1 MNDKTAIINAA
12 QKFAAKGLIDKA
24 ISEWEKLL
32 KDRNDGN
39 IHNTIGDLYLKKGAD
54 QEAVKSF
61 NKAAEIFK
69 KDGFY
74 PKSIA
79 IYKKVLNI
87 VPNDADT
94 LLALAKLHADRGLT
108 GNAIDNYHRAAEI
121 YNKEGSTEKAI
132 MVVDKMLHLSP
143 TNPSTRSKI
152 AYLYFKLGLRE
163 RAANEYAAIA
173 SDCLKDND
181 VEKAKEFFD
190 KSVEYDP
197 SNVSAL
203 IGLSKLAL
211 RSNNPAQASETLDNA
226 LSLAPNNKEVLAAYA
241 RLALDMGRKD
251 DAKRTLAQL
260 SELDP
265 SSIETKKLLGTVY
278 LEEGLIQKAFEELLP
293 VIDDALDAEKWSEAH
308 ELLNNF
314 RDLQTLPVK
323 KRLLRICR
331 AQGDDYTIGNELKE
345 LAALHE
351 NEGANEDALK
361 LFKEAL
367 ALNADDKA
375 ASEKINELEIK
386 LGILPPAPDR
396 ESALGEHI
404 NIEAIAIPPDE
415 EAASVEENLLTKSG
429 FEEKLDTPAE
439 TAAEQYTS
447 LEINIMPDEH
457 DEEMN
462 PAQEHQAMP
471 AEEFAVKK
479 AEADFYLQQG
489 LEDEAIEIYE
499 SLISAFPDNKEIA
512 IKLTSLK
519 SVDQRPDHMHAEKSG
534 EGPSLQTSADDD
546 LQELFARLEKP
557 EEKAIDYEAHYVAGL
572 DFKQKGLLDKA
583 INELRVASRDPD
595 KLQRNSTMLAL
606 CYMEKKSYPLAIA
619 EFNKIIA
626 TMTPHDS
633 TYLHI
638 KYELANAHMNNKEVN
653 RALELYFEIHAMD
666 PDFKDL
672 SAKIASLKGQKAK
685 SPEDI
690 PRPKRDRVSYI

>member
-1 MNDKTAIINAA
+1 MNDKTAIINSA

-61 NKAAEIFK
+61 NKAAEMFR

-74 PKSIA
+74 PKAIA

-87 VPNDADT
+87 APNDVDT
-94 LLALAKLHADRGLT
+94 LIALAKLHAERGLT
-108 GNAIDNYHRAAEI
+108 GNAIDNDHRVAEI

-132 MVVDKMLHLSP
+132 MIADKMLHLLP
-143 TNPSTRSKI
+143 TNTGTRSKI

-163 RAANEYAAIA
+163 RAANEYASIA
-173 SDCLKDND
+173 SDYLKDND
-181 VEKAKEFFD
+181 IEKAKEFFD

-197 SNVSAL
+197 GNVSAL

-211 RSNNPAQASETLDNA
+211 RSNDHAQALETLDNA
-226 LSLAPNNKEVLAAYA
+226 LSQAPNNKEVLVAYA
-241 RLALDMGRKD
+241 RLALDTDRKD
-251 DAKRTLAQL
+251 DAKRALTKL

-278 LEEGLIQKAFEELLP
+278 LEEGLIQKACEELLP

-314 RDLQTLPVK
+314 RGLQTIPVK

-351 NEGANEDALK
+351 NEGANEDALQ

-367 ALNADDKA
+367 TLNADDKA

-386 LGILPPAPDR
+386 LGIVPPAPDIEFEENR
-396 ESALGEHI
+396 LTKLG
-404 NIEAIAIPPDE
+404 
-415 EAASVEENLLTKSG
+415 VEE
-429 FEEKLDTPAE
+429 EELDTPAK
-439 TAAEQYTS
+439 TAPSLNTS
-447 LEINIMPDEH
+447 FGINNIPDDMYIEKLI
-457 DEEMN
+457 EE
-462 PAQEHQAMP
+462 P
-471 AEEFAVKK
+471 
-479 AEADFYLQQG
+479 
-489 LEDEAIEIYE
+489 
-499 SLISAFPDNKEIA
+499 
-512 IKLTSLK
+512 SLK
-519 SVDQRPDHMHAEKSG
+519 TG
-534 EGPSLQTSADDD
+534 ADDD
-546 LQELFARLEKP
+546 LQALFAQFEKP
-557 EEKAIDYEAHYVAGL
+557 EEKPVDYEAHYIAGL

-583 INELRVASRDPD
+583 INELMVASRDPD
-595 KLQRNSTMLAL
+595 KLKRNSTMLAL
-606 CYMEKKSYPLAIA
+606 CYMEKKSYPMAIA

-626 TMTPHDS
+626 AMTPDDS
-633 TYLHI
+633 SYLHI
-638 KYELANAHMNNKEVN
+638 KYELANAHMNNKEVS
-653 RALELYFEIHAMD
+653 RALELYFEIHAQD
-666 PDFKDL
+666 PDFKDV
-672 SAKIASLKGQKAK
+672 SSRMTSLKGQKTQA
-685 SPEDI
+685 PEGI
-690 PRPKRDRVSYI
+690 PRPKRNRVSYI